1 MEDSETESVTE
12 QEGANPEQE
21 EAAKTVPIADFESEK
36 ALRQQAQDDLKLFRE
51 SFAANTAQ
59 QRQETQTAKSSV
71 PELEDSDVLTVG
83 DYKKS
88 AREIASSFGGRL
100 SELEMSI
107 KHDDYNDVVTNYLP
121 DVLKE
126 NPALRNTLQNSQD
139 FALAYYLGKNSSRY
153 RKENAKNKMS
163 SDAKR
168 LVENSEASG
177 SLSSIGGTSNASS
190 GSRYLHMSDEDFIKE
205 SNKHLS

>member
-1 MEDSETESVTE
+1 MEDNETEPAPE
-12 QEGANPEQE
+12 QEGNPPEQQE
-21 EAAKTVPIADFESEK
+21 EGKSVPIADFESEK
-36 ALRQQAQDDLKLFRE
+36 ALRQQAQDDLRLFRE

-71 PELEDSDVLTVG
+71 PELDDTDVLTVG

-107 KHDDYNDVVTNYLP
+107 KHDDYNDVVTNFLP

-126 NPALRNTLQNSQD
+126 NPALRNTLQNTQD
-139 FALAYYLGKNSSRY
+139 HALAYYLGKSSDRY
-153 RKENAKNKMS
+153 RKEAAKNKMS

-168 LVENSEASG
+168 IVENSEASG
-177 SLSSIGGTSNASS
+177 SLSSIGGTSSASP

-205 SNKHLS
+205 SNKHLP